1 MKKIS
6 LIALAAIFT
15 ISVQAQNEKYV
26 AFMKKNITA
35 LDSAKSSDDLQNAAN
50 NFERIANAEKGEWL
64 PNYYAAYALV
74 MKAFYLKDLKEV
86 DPACDKADALIAM
99 AESLSPK
106 NSEIST
112 LKSMVLTARMRV
124 DGSRGMTMGPKATM
138 ILQDA
143 MKQGPEGNPRALVQ
157 MAQMLFYTPPAFGGG
172 KEAGIGVLQKG
183 IAAYS
188 TFKPAS
194 DIDPNWGK
202 EYAEGLLREWTSG
215 SK

>member
-1 MKKIS
+1 MKKIF
-6 LIALAAIFT
+6 LLAAAAVFT
-15 ISVQAQNEKYV
+15 VTIHAQNEKYIG
-26 AFMKKNITA
+26 FMKKNIAA
-35 LDSAKSSDDLQNAAN
+35 LDTARTSEELQNAAN
-50 NFERIANAEKGEWL
+50 NFERIANAEKSEWL

-74 MKAFYLKDLKEV
+74 MKAFYISDMKEV

-143 MKQGPEGNPRALVQ
+143 MKEMPAGNPRALVQ
-157 MAQMLFYTPPAFGGG
+157 MSQMLFYTPPAFGGG
-172 KEAGIGVLQKG
+172 KDAGISILQKG
-183 IAAYS
+183 IAAYE
-188 TFKPAS
+188 TFKPATE
-194 DIDPNWGK
+194 IDPNWGK
-202 EYAEGLLREWTSG
+202 EYAEKLLKEWTASD
-215 SK
+215 K